1 MTTTQV
7 SPVRSQWV
15 HFAAL
20 AAFFLILQTGLERLL
35 GRIWICAC
43 GYVKLFEASVKSE
56 GNSQHIADWYA
67 PSHIEHGF
75 LFFALSWLLL
85 RRFPK
90 WVWFAAALALESF
103 WEVLENSPII
113 IDRYRSV
120 TISLNYYGDSIL
132 NSAMDTIMMI
142 VGFWLA
148 SRLPWKITL
157 ALAMSAELLMLYI
170 IRDNLTLNVLMLIY
184 PIEAIR
190 TWQGG
195 L

>member
-1 MTTTQV
+1 MMTQGT
-7 SPVRSQWV
+7 SARSQPV
-15 HFAAL
+15 YFAAL
-20 AAFFLILQTGLERLL
+20 AAFFILLQVGLERLL

-43 GYVKLFEASVKSE
+43 GYVKLFEPGVNSE

-75 LFFALSWLLL
+75 IFFALGWLLL

-113 IDRYRSV
+113 IERYRAA
-120 TISLNYYGDSIL
+120 TISLDYYGDSIL
-132 NSAMDTIMMI
+132 NSVMDTIMMI
-142 VGFWLA
+142 AGFWLA
-148 SRLPWKITL
+148 SRLSWKLTL
-157 ALAMSAELLMLYI
+157 GLGIFAELLMLYV
-170 IRDNLTLNVLMLIY
+170 IRDNLTLNVLMLIH